1 MAKNINTKRIHNRR
15 MVSGALY
22 DFVAYLTSLKEPIVL
37 GSSED
42 CIPAIDKLVEWA
54 QLRGLDIDD
63 SPNINDWNKR
73 V

>member
-1 MAKNINTKRIHNRR
+1 MKNINTKRIHNRR

-22 DFVAYLTSLKEPIVL
+22 DFVAYLTSLEKPVTF

-42 CIPAIDKLVEWA
+42 CLVAVDKLVEWA
-54 QLRGLDIDD
+54 QLRGLNIDD
-63 SPNINDWNKR
+63 EPDITNWDKK